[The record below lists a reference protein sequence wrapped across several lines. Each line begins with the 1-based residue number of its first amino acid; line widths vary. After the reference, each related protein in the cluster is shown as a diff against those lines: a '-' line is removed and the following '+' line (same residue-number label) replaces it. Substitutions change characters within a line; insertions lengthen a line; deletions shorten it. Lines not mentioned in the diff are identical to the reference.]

1 MKKGTF
7 CLDFSKNTIFY
18 HYMRLRFMEK
28 KTHMPGTCS
37 DNKNNIFLYKMKP
50 GSMFALISM
59 SYSMKKST
67 FCSDFV
73 KNTIFCL
80 YTRFR
85 LWISRHTY
93 LELVQIANNSLLLYK
108 VQTLIHVSTHLQEL

>member
-1 MKKGTF
+1 
-7 CLDFSKNTIFY
+7 
-18 HYMRLRFMEK
+18 
-28 KTHMPGTCS
+28 MPGCS
-37 DNKNNIFLYKMKP
+37 DNKNSIFLFKMKP
-50 GSMFALISM
+50 VSMFALISM
-59 SYSMKKST
+59 SYSMKKPT

-93 LELVQIANNSLLLYK
+93 LELVQIINNSILLYK

>member
-1 MKKGTF
+1 MKKSTF

-18 HYMRLRFMEK
+18 HYIRLRFMEK

-50 GSMFALISM
+50 GS
-59 SYSMKKST
+59 SMKKAT

-73 KNTIFCL
+73 KNTIFV
-80 YTRFR
+80 F
-85 LWISRHTY
+85 
-93 LELVQIANNSLLLYK
+93 
-108 VQTLIHVSTHLQEL
+108 IHGSDYG

>member
-1 MKKGTF
+1 
-7 CLDFSKNTIFY
+7 
-18 HYMRLRFMEK
+18 MEK

-59 SYSMKKST
+59 SYSMKKAT

-85 LWISRHTY
+85 LWISRHT
-93 LELVQIANNSLLLYK
+93 
-108 VQTLIHVSTHLQEL
+108 

>member
-1 MKKGTF
+1 
-7 CLDFSKNTIFY
+7 
-18 HYMRLRFMEK
+18 
-28 KTHMPGTCS
+28 MPGTCS

-59 SYSMKKST
+59 SYSYKAT

-73 KNTIFCL
+73 ENTIFCL
-80 YTRFR
+80 YTRFI

-93 LELVQIANNSLLLYK
+93 LELVQITNNNILLYK

>member
-1 MKKGTF
+1 MKKGPF

-50 GSMFALISM
+50 GSMLALISM
-59 SYSMKKST
+59 S
-67 FCSDFV
+67 
-73 KNTIFCL
+73 
-80 YTRFR
+80 
-85 LWISRHTY
+85 
-93 LELVQIANNSLLLYK
+93 
-108 VQTLIHVSTHLQEL
+108 

>member
-1 MKKGTF
+1 MTTLIHVSAPLQELQHEKRYILLG
-7 CLDFSKNTIFY
+7 FSKNTIFY

-59 SYSMKKST
+59 SYSMKKAT

-73 KNTIFCL
+73 KNTIFV
-80 YTRFR
+80 F
-85 LWISRHTY
+85 
-93 LELVQIANNSLLLYK
+93 
-108 VQTLIHVSTHLQEL
+108 IHASDYG

>member
-1 MKKGTF
+1 
-7 CLDFSKNTIFY
+7 
-18 HYMRLRFMEK
+18 MEK

-37 DNKNNIFLYKMKP
+37 DNKKNMFLYKMKP
-50 GSMFALISM
+50 GSMFVLISK
-59 SYSMKKST
+59 SNSMKKVT

-93 LELVQIANNSLLLYK
+93 LVLGQITNNSILLYK
-108 VQTLIHVSTHLQEL
+108 VQTLIHVSIHLQEL